1 MKSRIVTVSLGAACL
16 CSSGIAI
23 AQQTAPADTPSERT
37 LLAQQTTPGSRTT
50 TTDTGWRMPYERG
63 FWGHAGL
70 NVGRSRLHADCPPGP
85 SCDERDTAWKAYV
98 GGKFN
103 NTVGAEIGYLDLGKF
118 SRGGGDTKSHGV
130 DIAILAGIPVAT
142 NSSVFLKAGTAYLRN
157 HVSGTGLQTGKETG
171 FGPRW
176 GIGGQIGFTPQLA
189 LRLDADRYRA
199 QLPGTKEN
207 VDTFTV
213 GLQYSFR

>member
-1 MKSRIVTVSLGAACL
+1 MKSRIVIVSLSTAWLA
-16 CSSGIAI
+16 SGGVAL
-23 AQQTAPADTPSERT
+23 AQQTTPSDTSSEKIVV
-37 LLAQQTTPGSRTT
+37 AQQTTPGSRTT
-50 TTDTGWRMPYERG
+50 GTGWVMPYERG

-85 SCDERDTAWKAYV
+85 SCDDRDTAWKAYV

-103 NTVGAEIGYLDLGKF
+103 NAIGAEIGYLDLGKF
-118 SRGGGDTKSHGV
+118 SRGGGETKSHGL
-130 DIAILAGIPVAT
+130 DIAVLAGIPVAT
-142 NSSVFLKAGTAYLRN
+142 NSSVFLKLGTAYLRN
-157 HVSGTGLQTGKETG
+157 HVSGAGLQTGKETG

-176 GIGGQIGFTPQLA
+176 GIGGQVGFTPNLA

-207 VDTFTV
+207 IDTFTV